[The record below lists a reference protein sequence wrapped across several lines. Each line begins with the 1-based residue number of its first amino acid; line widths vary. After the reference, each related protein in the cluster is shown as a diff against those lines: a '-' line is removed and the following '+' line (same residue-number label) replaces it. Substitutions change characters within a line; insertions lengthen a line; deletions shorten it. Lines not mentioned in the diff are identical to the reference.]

1 MSEDLYPAA
10 RLTAAA
16 EAGRDAAHEQLA
28 IGRAWLLPY
37 LHATGN
43 YSHYR
48 QRYSYSNPK
57 APLLED
63 FRADFNQAT
72 GEITLSQPLFD
83 LGRWADYKEG
93 KLASKAGD
101 IRFDAAFQ
109 GLLLDVSQAY
119 VDVVVARS
127 AAAAARSQ
135 EQAMAKLAEQARAAF
150 KAGTKNINDSL
161 DAQSRLDL
169 ARAQR
174 IRADNDVAQAEAT
187 LSSLIGQ
194 PAPHLAVF
202 DPGAPTPLPQPD
214 DVAHWQK
221 LAEQDSPNV
230 RLAANAARQADEKV
244 THAVGS
250 ASPSLSLVGSLGY
263 NNATY
268 GQFRTG
274 YDIRNE
280 QIGVQLDVPLYAGGG
295 TWATL
300 RRNERLASEAE
311 LRLEDAKRQA
321 RLDAQ
326 AAFLAVNE
334 AEAQVAALSDDI
346 AYNNHAI
353 DDGLRAGLFTAPDLA
368 PVPLAGPIF
377 AEVANSHPGL
387 DAARLIHEAIRRMID
402 RMVSDAVSESRRRLG
417 GSDAKSAAEIR
428 ALGRPVIGFSA
439 AMREHERALR
449 AFLFDNM
456 YRHYRVNRMA
466 SKARRIVQE
475 MFQLLLA
482 EPQCLPTEWRHH
494 AGGPASRETA
504 RVVADY
510 IAGMTDRFA
519 LDEHY
524 RLFDRY
530 ATT

>member
-1 MSEDLYPAA
+1 MTNSALAAYACRPEESRGRLHAEPESATRTVFQRDRDRIIHSSAFRRLQYKTQVFVYHEGDHYRTRLTHSLEVAQIARSIARQLGLDEDL
-10 RLTAAA
+10 A
-16 EAGRDAAHEQLA
+16 EALALAHDLGHTPFGHAGEDALDAVMRPFGGFAHNDQTLRVLTKLE
-28 IGRAWLLPY
+28 
-37 LHATGN
+37 H
-43 YSHYR
+43 
-48 QRYSYSNPK
+48 RY
-57 APLLED
+57 
-63 FRADFNQAT
+63 ADFDGLNLTWETLEGTVKHNGPITGVLPAT
-72 GEITLSQPLFD
+72 I
-83 LGRWADYKEG
+83 ADYVT
-93 KLASKAGD
+93 
-101 IRFDAAFQ
+101 RH
-109 GLLLDVSQAY
+109 
-119 VDVVVARS
+119 
-127 AAAAARSQ
+127 
-135 EQAMAKLAEQARAAF
+135 
-150 KAGTKNINDSL
+150 
-161 DAQSRLDL
+161 DL
-169 ARAQR
+169 
-174 IRADNDVAQAEAT
+174 E
-187 LSSLIGQ
+187 LS
-194 PAPHLAVF
+194 
-202 DPGAPTPLPQPD
+202 T
-214 DVAHWQK
+214 W
-221 LAEQDSPNV
+221 
-230 RLAANAARQADEKV
+230 
-244 THAVGS
+244 
-250 ASPSLSLVGSLGY
+250 PS
-263 NNATY
+263 
-268 GQFRTG
+268 
-274 YDIRNE
+274 
-280 QIGVQLDVPLYAGGG
+280 
-295 TWATL
+295 
-300 RRNERLASEAE
+300 
-311 LRLEDAKRQA
+311 
-321 RLDAQ
+321 
-326 AAFLAVNE
+326 

-346 AYNNHAI
+346 AYNNHDI
-353 DDGLRAGLFTAPDLA
+353 DDGLRAGLFTAADLA